1 MEKITLRTGW
11 ELFWLFAKIGV
22 STFGGGYAML
32 PLFQREL
39 IERRGWL
46 TEEELMDYVAIGQC
60 TPGLIA
66 INSSTFVGYK
76 RYGVVGGV
84 VSTAGM
90 VFPSLVIISIIAACL
105 QNFAHLPAVIHAFAG
120 IRVCVTLLILQSVA
134 RLWKKSV
141 IDKFTL
147 AVFLIALVLAL
158 PLSFSPVVVVALAAS
173 AGVLLQV
180 RRDRKA

>member
-76 RYGVVGGV
+76 R
-84 VSTAGM
+84 
-90 VFPSLVIISIIAACL
+90 
-105 QNFAHLPAVIHAFAG
+105 
-120 IRVCVTLLILQSVA
+120 
-134 RLWKKSV
+134 
-141 IDKFTL
+141 
-147 AVFLIALVLAL
+147 
-158 PLSFSPVVVVALAAS
+158 
-173 AGVLLQV
+173 
-180 RRDRKA
+180 

>member
-1 MEKITLRTGW
+1 M
-11 ELFWLFAKIGV
+11 
-22 STFGGGYAML
+22 
-32 PLFQREL
+32 
-39 IERRGWL
+39 
-46 TEEELMDYVAIGQC
+46 
-60 TPGLIA
+60 
-66 INSSTFVGYK
+66 
-76 RYGVVGGV
+76 
-84 VSTAGM
+84 
-90 VFPSLVIISIIAACL
+90 
-105 QNFAHLPAVIHAFAG
+105 IHAFAG

-158 PLSFSPVVVVALAAS
+158 PLSFSPVVVVVLAAS